1 MPKVTV
7 LPHPGICP
15 NGAEFEVPEG
25 ANLAKALVA
34 NGVNIDHACE
44 FSCAC
49 TTCHCYIDKGFD
61 SLEPAEDDEEDLLD
75 QAWGLK
81 SNSRLTCQT
90 KSAKKTLPLKFRN
103 TPVITPERTSNEA
116 DLEGSACDCG
126 RAV

>member
-61 SLEPAEDDEEDLLD
+61 SLEPAEDDEEDMIVLD
-75 QAWGLK
+75 LCM
-81 SNSRLTCQT
+81 NSISRVNLIIN
-90 KSAKKTLPLKFRN
+90 FG
-103 TPVITPERTSNEA
+103 IY
-116 DLEGSACDCG
+116 
-126 RAV
+126 

>member
-1 MPKVTV
+1 MPKVTI

-49 TTCHCYIDKGFD
+49 TTCH
-61 SLEPAEDDEEDLLD
+61 
-75 QAWGLK
+75 
-81 SNSRLTCQT
+81 
-90 KSAKKTLPLKFRN
+90 LKFRN

>member
-49 TTCHCYIDKGFD
+49 TTCHCYIGTKA
-61 SLEPAEDDEEDLLD
+61 LTR
-75 QAWGLK
+75 W
-81 SNSRLTCQT
+81 SRLKTM
-90 KSAKKTLPLKFRN
+90 KKICLIMLG
-103 TPVITPERTSNEA
+103 V
-116 DLEGSACDCG
+116 
-126 RAV
+126 

>member
-44 FSCAC
+44 FSCAS
-49 TTCHCYIDKGFD
+49 GVVG
-61 SLEPAEDDEEDLLD
+61 AALLCN
-75 QAWGLK
+75 L
-81 SNSRLTCQT
+81 
-90 KSAKKTLPLKFRN
+90 
-103 TPVITPERTSNEA
+103 V
-116 DLEGSACDCG
+116 
-126 RAV
+126 

>member
-49 TTCHCYIDKGFD
+49 TTRALILWNRQKTMKKIC
-61 SLEPAEDDEEDLLD
+61 LT
-75 QAWGLK
+75 
-81 SNSRLTCQT
+81 RLG
-90 KSAKKTLPLKFRN
+90 
-103 TPVITPERTSNEA
+103 V
-116 DLEGSACDCG
+116 
-126 RAV
+126 

>member
-61 SLEPAEDDEEDLLD
+61 SLNRQKTMKKICLT
-75 QAWGLK
+75 
-81 SNSRLTCQT
+81 RLG
-90 KSAKKTLPLKFRN
+90 
-103 TPVITPERTSNEA
+103 V
-116 DLEGSACDCG
+116 
-126 RAV
+126 

>member
-44 FSCAC
+44 VLLRL
-49 TTCHCYIDKGFD
+49 HDL
-61 SLEPAEDDEEDLLD
+61 SLLHR
-75 QAWGLK
+75 Q
-81 SNSRLTCQT
+81 RL
-90 KSAKKTLPLKFRN
+90 
-103 TPVITPERTSNEA
+103 
-116 DLEGSACDCG
+116 
-126 RAV
+126 

>member
-15 NGAEFEVPEG
+15 NGAEFEVPRRCKLSQG
-25 ANLAKALVA
+25 SGRKRR
-34 NGVNIDHACE
+34 NIDHACE

-75 QAWGLK
+75 QAGFEIELSPDLPDK
-81 SNSRLTCQT
+81 SRQEDITVEIPKYSRNH
-90 KSAKKTLPLKFRN
+90 AREN
-103 TPVITPERTSNEA
+103 
-116 DLEGSACDCG
+116 D
-126 RAV
+126 

>member
-1 MPKVTV
+1 MPKVTI

-49 TTCHCYIDKGFD
+49 TTCHC
-61 SLEPAEDDEEDLLD
+61 
-75 QAWGLK
+75 
-81 SNSRLTCQT
+81 
-90 KSAKKTLPLKFRN
+90 
-103 TPVITPERTSNEA
+103 
-116 DLEGSACDCG
+116 
-126 RAV
+126 